1 MNAPLFKTDCPS
13 CGAPVAVHSA
23 TAVTLVCDYC
33 HSLLLRHDNTLSDTG
48 RDSALLEDF
57 SPLQV
62 GTTGKLG
69 DMPFTLIGRLQA
81 QYDAG
86 VWNEWHALFA
96 DGSTG
101 WLSEAGDLYVFLRPV
116 AAPAEAPSFTEIV
129 AGHTTLDYEGKD
141 FRASDVREIMLSRT
155 AAQGELPFVVPERM
169 ENRVADFRCE
179 NHFLTLDYAEN
190 LPEAFY
196 GHGVTLDGLHLQNTR
211 DDAQILATAGKLKG
225 ARSAASCP
233 NCGSQV
239 EWVSGATST
248 LICRS
253 CASTLDTSGD
263 KAELVEAGKYRE
275 SMESRLTLPLG
286 TQGEINGKRY
296 VVIGVVK
303 KNEVDIELASRAL
316 RHDGVRHL
324 GAEGSWTEYLLYHPE
339 RGFLWLV
346 ETEDGEWSISRTLNE
361 WPRLNRKGN
370 PQGASLLYEYGSQVS
385 YAAGAF
391 YWRIRH
397 GDILLHRDFSLGS
410 NKKLGAEQSADELAW
425 SESHPVSTAQ
435 MAKWFGK
442 AFAPALARQDDKKR
456 TLPLFL
462 IAFFLFLNVPAW
474 LNMNSDNLA
483 FSIFVSGIVIYL
495 LHKLGK
501 GKHE

>member
-69 DMPFTLIGRLQA
+69 TMPFTLIGRLQA

-96 DGSTG
+96 DGTTG

-116 AAPAEAPSFTEIV
+116 DSLPDAPSFASIR
-129 AGHTTLDYEGKD
+129 AGHTTLAHENKT
-141 FRASDVREIMLSRT
+141 FLASDVREITLSRT

-169 ENRVADFRCE
+169 ENRVADFRAE

-190 LPEAFY
+190 PPEAFY

-225 ARSAASCP
+225 TRSAASCP

-296 VVIGVVK
+296 TVIGAVCK
-303 KNEVDIELASRAL
+303 DEIEADAAKAALQRGTEKTFAS
-316 RHDGVRHL
+316 
-324 GAEGSWTEYLLYHPE
+324 EGSWTEYLLYHPE
-339 RGFLWLV
+339 SGFLWLV
-346 ETEDGEWSISRTLNE
+346 ETEDGEWSLSHTLNE

-370 PQGASLLYEYGSQVS
+370 PQGASLLYEYGSRVT

-391 YWRIRH
+391 YWRIHH
-397 GDILLHRDFSLGS
+397 GDVLLHRDFSLGS
-410 NKKLGAEQSADELAW
+410 NKKLGAEHSADELAW
-425 SESHPVSTAQ
+425 SESQPVTKAQ
-435 MAKWFGK
+435 LKKWFGLDLG
-442 AFAPALARQDDKKR
+442 LASKEESRGN
-456 TLPLFL
+456 LPEFL
-462 IAFFLFLNVPAW
+462 ISIFLLVNIPAW
-474 LNMNSDNLA
+474 LNMKRENML
-483 FSIFVSGIVIYL
+483 FSIVISVIAIALVY
-495 LHKLGK
+495 KLGK
-501 GKHE
+501 SRKKNE